1 MSHGG
6 VVKQNAPMRLEHAAL
21 IAMVAVGAVR
31 GVRGRPAPPF
41 NDLGFTPA
49 HATPVLYL
57 HGINSRVNAFRQN
70 AEYLRNHRY
79 WVWGYDYG
87 DMIAPGFFGIGNLD
101 EIIDDVAENV
111 DKVLHATGA
120 SQVDLVAHSQGGL
133 MAKLYI
139 AAGGASKV
147 RRLVAMG
154 ANFHGTDLRGR
165 VDRYKPII
173 EGHPRFA
180 SVVATPGAVQQLS
193 GSPWSLAHANV
204 PDTDPRVVYTSLY
217 SPADTVVT
225 PNSASIL
232 RPVEGADVVNVNVAD
247 AYNGYAPTHAL
258 MPRDP
263 VLAELTR
270 WGLERAVG
278 DNAPPKIVWLE
289 S

>member
-1 MSHGG
+1 
-6 VVKQNAPMRLEHAAL
+6 MRFEHAAV
-21 IAMVAVGAVR
+21 IAMVVIGAVR
-31 GVRGRPAPPF
+31 GMRGRPAPPF
-41 NDLGFTPA
+41 NDLGFTPT
-49 HATPVLYL
+49 HPTPVLYI
-57 HGINSRVNAFRQN
+57 HGINSRVHAFRQN
-70 AEYLRNHRY
+70 AEYLRDHGF

-101 EIIDDVAENV
+101 EIIHDIAQHV
-111 DKVLHATGA
+111 DTVLHATGA
-120 SQVDLVAHSQGGL
+120 AQVDLVAHSQGGL

-139 AAGGASKV
+139 AAGGAAKV

-165 VDRYKPII
+165 VERYKPII
-173 EGHPRFA
+173 DGYPRFA
-180 SVVATPGAVQQLS
+180 SAVATPGAVQQLS
-193 GSPWSLAHANV
+193 GSPWSLAHASV

-232 RPVEGADVVNVNVAD
+232 VPVDGADVVNIDVSK
-247 AYNGYAPTHAL
+247 AYGGYAPLHAL

-278 DNAPPKIVWLE
+278 EHTPPKIAWLT